1 MNYPSIVSVL
11 ASLFTLLLG
20 FQAWRLTSSRSVFL
34 NTVVGSA
41 GLLLAGFQ
49 SLASS
54 KAETTYV
61 IPFLVAML
69 FAGWGFAVL
78 WRSRK
83 EPVLGLP
90 STLMLTSAAAAL
102 FASFTAYSS

>member
-1 MNYPSIVSVL
+1 
-11 ASLFTLLLG
+11 LLG
-20 FQAWRLTSSRSVFL
+20 FQAWRLTNSRAVFL
-34 NTVVGSA
+34 NTVVGSG

-49 SLASS
+49 CLASS
-54 KAETTYV
+54 KAETAYV

-69 FAGWGFAVL
+69 FAGWGLAIL

-83 EPVLGLP
+83 EPLLGLP

-102 FASFTAYSS
+102 FASFTVYSS